1 MQNRPFK
8 KILMN
13 KIIARLPNA
22 KVDHEGVSRDGCEKS
37 GRFLKAEISR
47 EQRPQQKPRSG
58 KKNLRVWDGSL
69 PNICTPGRHC
79 VEDMR

>member
-8 KILMN
+8 ILTK
-13 KIIARLPNA
+13 KIIAWLPNV
-22 KVDHEGVSRDGCEKS
+22 KVDHEGVSRVGCEKS
-37 GRFLKAEISR
+37 GRFWKAEISR
-47 EQRPQQKPRSG
+47 EQRLQQKPRSG
-58 KKNLRVWDGSL
+58 KKNILVWDGSL